1 MSEVSRLI
9 KAPPEAVYR
18 ACTDV
23 AAIVQWRVPD
33 TMTARVDSVDG
44 ATYRML
50 LVERIRFD
58 AAGRPGEM
66 TMTTSLRGLG
76 DGTEIAVRY
85 DNLPSSIQPEDNEA
99 GTRQALAKLA
109 KFLAG
114 VSR

>member
-1 MSEVSRLI
+1 MRAVPAASRPRHRRARGRRGAAPLSAHRRQERRHRLAGRGFHPGAAAVRCGMSEVSRLI

-50 LVERIRFD
+50 
-58 AAGRPGEM
+58 
-66 TMTTSLRGLG
+66 
-76 DGTEIAVRY
+76 
-85 DNLPSSIQPEDNEA
+85 
-99 GTRQALAKLA
+99 
-109 KFLAG
+109 
-114 VSR
+114 